1 MVTEL
6 EYRRNLKKQQIYTL
20 LADFLQMQRNN
31 LEETKV
37 LDMKLVNG
45 LVNTCLIEIEA
56 IEDADFS
63 DNFNYEHREEQ
74 PF

>member
-6 EYRRNLKKQQIYTL
+6 EYRRNLKKQQIFTL

-37 LDMKLVNG
+37 LDMTQVSSLVD
-45 LVNTCLIEIEA
+45 TCIMEIEA

-63 DNFNYEHREEQ
+63 DNFNHEHREES